1 MALPVGNYIAIARSA
16 TEGALDNQNQTPF
29 VEVLFE
35 VIEGEKKG
43 ETMSQRFF
51 LTDAALKYTTQ
62 NLINCG
68 CPEPWKSY
76 AGLGT
81 KRVEIVVQ
89 KQRPK
94 PGETESK
101 YHEIRF
107 VNDPDRAP
115 KPAKPVAQDRLAAIR
130 EKMRAAAA
138 ATPAG
143 TPAAPAAAGK
153 TPF

>member
-1 MALPVGNYIAIARSA
+1 MTLPIGNYIALARSA
-16 TEGALDNQNQTPF
+16 TDGVLDNQNQTPF

-35 VIEGEKKG
+35 VIDGEKKG

-51 LTDAALKYTTQ
+51 LTDAALKYTTA

-81 KRVEIVVQ
+81 KKVEIVVQ
-89 KQRPK
+89 KQKPK
-94 PGETESK
+94 PGQTVSK

-115 KPAKPVAQDRLAAIR
+115 KEAKPVAADRLAEIR
-130 EKMRAAAA
+130 KKMAA
-138 ATPAG
+138 
-143 TPAAPAAAGK
+143 AAPAAAAAASGK
-153 TPF
+153 APF